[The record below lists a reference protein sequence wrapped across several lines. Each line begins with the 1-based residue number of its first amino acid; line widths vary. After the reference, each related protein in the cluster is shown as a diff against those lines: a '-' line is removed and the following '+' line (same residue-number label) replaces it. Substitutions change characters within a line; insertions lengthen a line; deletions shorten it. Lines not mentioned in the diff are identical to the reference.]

1 LTGRPSAAW
10 PPRRG
15 PGAADNAR
23 EGNAVAMVEYDARVV
38 DLLCKLPWLEE
49 RAAGDRAAIGEAIG
63 CMLADAAGI

>member
-1 LTGRPSAAW
+1 
-10 PPRRG
+10 
-15 PGAADNAR
+15 
-23 EGNAVAMVEYDARVV
+23 MVEYDARVV